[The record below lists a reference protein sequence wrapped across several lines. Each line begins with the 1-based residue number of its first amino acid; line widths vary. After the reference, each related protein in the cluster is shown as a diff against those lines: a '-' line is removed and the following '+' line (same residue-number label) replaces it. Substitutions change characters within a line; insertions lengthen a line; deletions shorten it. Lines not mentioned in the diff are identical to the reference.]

1 MSRTVAGAR
10 ALIIAGSF
18 LLGGSLAGCSDD
30 PASANAAGVIGSGGG
45 ASIEGIPPSTAV
57 VGQLYVYVPQVS
69 DNSTTTNFKVQ
80 NLPGW
85 AKFNASTGELSG
97 TPSTGEIGTY
107 SNIII
112 TMIDAGIATPLPAFS
127 ITVAATG
134 NSDNV
139 TLSWQAPTQNADGT
153 PLMNLQGY
161 EIHYGTASKSYSET
175 VKIAN
180 PGVTDYVVQNLA
192 PGKYYFA
199 LTAYNS
205 AGVQSSLSGEVS
217 TVINN

>member
-1 MSRTVAGAR
+1 
-10 ALIIAGSF
+10 
-18 LLGGSLAGCSDD
+18 
-30 PASANAAGVIGSGGG
+30 
-45 ASIEGIPPSTAV
+45 
-57 VGQLYVYVPQVS
+57 
-69 DNSTTTNFKVQ
+69 
-80 NLPGW
+80 
-85 AKFNASTGELSG
+85 
-97 TPSTGEIGTY
+97 
-107 SNIII
+107 
-112 TMIDAGIATPLPAFS
+112 
-127 ITVAATG
+127 G

-161 EIHYGTASKSYSET
+161 EIHYGKASQSYTET